1 MGKRVITL
9 GTWEGK
15 PIEWIVL
22 KKESFGT
29 LVISKWSIGSRYFNG
44 NSGNNNWSDSDLR
57 KYLNDEFFKT
67 SFSDNEKKKI
77 LNAHLGS
84 PDNTKDN
91 VFILTKDEVCEL
103 LLKDGE
109 DDYENDYNGGCSNCI
124 WTRTKTDSRNVSHGY
139 AGGCW
144 CNHYPNNSYAV
155 RPAMYI
161 KE

>member
-9 GTWEGK
+9 GTLEGE
-15 PIEWIVL
+15 PLEWIVL

-29 LVISKWSIGSRYFNG
+29 LVISKWSIGHRCFNG

-67 SFSDNEKKKI
+67 AFSDDDKKKI
-77 LNAHLGS
+77 VNSLLCS
-84 PDNTKDN
+84 DNTKDN
-91 VFILTKDEVCEL
+91 VFILTKDEVSEL
-103 LLKDGE
+103 LLKCGS
-109 DDYENDYNGGCSNCI
+109 DDYENNCWKDCSCCI
-124 WTRTKTDSRNVSHGY
+124 WTRTKNGSCIYHGY
-139 AGGCW
+139 ATKGCW
-144 CNHYPNNSYAV
+144 CNHHYPNNSYAV